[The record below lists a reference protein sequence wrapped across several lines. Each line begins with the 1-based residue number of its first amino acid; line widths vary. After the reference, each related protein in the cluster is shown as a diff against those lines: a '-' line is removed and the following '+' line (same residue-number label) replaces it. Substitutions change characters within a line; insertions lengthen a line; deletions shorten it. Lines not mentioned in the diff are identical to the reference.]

1 MGGTWTTNK
10 YGSGYASDKKTSR
23 TGGRDIRMNELK
35 TATNISRT
43 SKKDRVED
51 DREEGFR
58 PDQTNYTAA
67 VSGQVDPDAQ
77 SGQSHESID
86 SQANIIRRETRWQV
100 HHETRYEE

>member
-1 MGGTWTTNK
+1 MGGTWVTTN

-23 TGGRDIRMNELK
+23 GGGSNIRMKKLK
-35 TATNISRT
+35 TATNMSRT
-43 SKKDRVED
+43 SNKDRVQD
-51 DREEGFR
+51 DREEPFR
-58 PDQTNYTAA
+58 SEQTNYTAA

>member
-1 MGGTWTTNK
+1 MTTS
-10 YGSGYASDKKTSR
+10 YGSGYASDKKTSHVG
-23 TGGRDIRMNELK
+23 TNDIRMKKLK

-43 SKKDRVED
+43 SNKDRVED
-51 DREEGFR
+51 DREEPFGHE
-58 PDQTNYTAA
+58 QSNYTAV